1 VTPAIP
7 EPADERGGDAGQV
20 GPRAFRAFVA
30 SQFLG
35 AFNDNAFKM
44 LVLLLVAGLA
54 AGRDTLPWVEASWAA
69 RTWGQAA
76 PAFLFALP
84 FVVLGPLTGALAD
97 RVSKTRIVRAANLL
111 EVVVMG
117 LGTLAFLGRSYDG
130 LLVTVLFMGAQ
141 SALFGPAKYGIIK
154 ELVGGPRLAR
164 ANAVIQA
171 STMVAIL
178 CGNVVGGTFAERLGG
193 QLLPWA
199 GAWYV
204 TFAALGW
211 LASLAIPVLPPA
223 APDRRISLNPVRELV
238 GHLRAVRGDRVLGL
252 ALAGSA
258 FFYAV
263 AALFV
268 SVVVAYGTWL
278 GVPES
283 RIGLLNAAIILG
295 IVVGALVAGRV
306 GRRGEAL
313 ALAPL
318 GLGVMLLGTLIVHL
332 DPASLL
338 ALRTALFLIGVGA
351 GLFSIPVRV
360 LVQGRPRES
369 DRGSIQGLGETLDF
383 VGILLAGP
391 VFWVLEK
398 GLGLGPPGLFLAG
411 SVLLACALAVCL
423 TLGPRALARS
433 SPPQAT

>member
-1 VTPAIP
+1 MAAEEHGSASPSEGGAEARAAAPAAP
-7 EPADERGGDAGQV
+7 

-54 AGRDTLPWVEASWAA
+54 AGREVPAWVGESWAA

-84 FVVLGPLTGALAD
+84 FVVLGPITGALAD

-117 LGTLAFLGRSYDG
+117 LGTAAFLARSYDG
-130 LLVTVLFMGAQ
+130 LLLTVLFMGAQ

-154 ELVGGPRLAR
+154 ELVGGPALAR

-178 CGNVVGGTFAERLGG
+178 CGNVIGGTFAERLGG
-193 QLLPWA
+193 ALLPWA
-199 GAWYV
+199 GAWYMG
-204 TFAALGW
+204 FAVLGW
-211 LASLAIPVLPPA
+211 LASLAIPHLPA
-223 APDRRISLNPVRELV
+223 AAPARRISANPLRELS
-238 GHLRAVRGDRVLGL
+238 GHLRAVRGDRLLGL

-283 RIGLLNAAIILG
+283 RIGLLNAAIIVG
-295 IVVGALVAGRV
+295 IVVGAVTAGRI
-306 GRRGEAL
+306 GRRGEVLGVAPVGL
-313 ALAPL
+313 AVMLVGTLVVHLAPS
-318 GLGVMLLGTLIVHL
+318 
-332 DPASLL
+332 SLWV
-338 ALRTALFLIGVGA
+338 LRTALFLIGVGA

-360 LVQGRPRES
+360 LVQGRPREG

-391 VFWVLEK
+391 LFWLLEK
-398 GLGLGPPGLFLAG
+398 GLGLPPTGLFAAG
-411 SVLLACALAVCL
+411 TVLLAGALATCL
-423 TLGPRALARS
+423 VLGPRAAR
-433 SPPQAT
+433 A

>member
-1 VTPAIP
+1 MAEGAPEKLERPGTP
-7 EPADERGGDAGQV
+7 
-20 GPRAFRAFVA
+20 GPFAFRAFVA

-97 RVSKTRIVRAANLL
+97 RLSKTRIVRAANLL
-111 EVVVMG
+111 EVGVMG
-117 LGTLAFLGRSYDG
+117 CGTAAFLARSYDG
-130 LLVTVLFMGAQ
+130 LLLTVLLMGAQ

-154 ELVGGPRLAR
+154 ELCGARHLAR

-178 CGNVVGGTFAERLGG
+178 CGNVVGGAFAERLGG
-193 QLLPWA
+193 ALLPWA
-199 GAWYV
+199 GTWYV
-204 TFAALGW
+204 GFALLGW

-223 APDRRISLNPVRELV
+223 APERVISASPLRELR
-238 GHLRAVRGDRVLGL
+238 GHLRAVRGDRLLGL

-258 FFYAV
+258 FFYMV

-283 RIGLLNAAIILG
+283 SIGLLNAAIILG
-295 IVVGALVAGRV
+295 IVIGAVVAGRL
-306 GRRGEAL
+306 GRGQDAASEVPERL
-313 ALAPL
+313 LRVAPA
-318 GLGVMLLGTLIVHL
+318 GLLVMLCGTLLVHL
-332 DPASLL
+332 EPTSLWL
-338 ALRTALFLIGVGA
+338 LRAALLLVGVGA
-351 GLFSIPVRV
+351 GLFSIPIRV
-360 LVQGRPRES
+360 LVQGRPREG

-391 VFWVLEK
+391 LFWLLEK
-398 GLGLGPPGLFLAG
+398 GLELGPPQLFLAG
-411 SVLLACALAVCL
+411 TALLVAALGVGAL
-423 TLGPRALARS
+423 LGPRAMAAGR
-433 SPPQAT
+433 A